1 MRIIGLSLVAG
12 LASAMAIGAALAESP
27 NGFASGADP
36 VFGSRTDK
44 PDGSV
49 TMTIGRR
56 LPTDWDAKVGT
67 DVSLA
72 GPTASSQSENFRRGP
87 SSDRSTG
94 SVWGNLTM
102 PGLSPYDWD
111 KTDVEARLG
120 AAPDQTKLGAT
131 LKRSIPL
138 GRDLSVT
145 VQNSTSVTQP
155 VSDAAPGLPLI
166 ANPLP
171 ASAGAPTWATDQSVR
186 LNINPS
192 GTALSA
198 GEVRSSSDDQW
209 HQKLSVEQTLF
220 GPLKVT
226 TSVEDAGKPASKK
239 SISAG
244 FKHVW

>member
-1 MRIIGLSLVAG
+1 
-12 LASAMAIGAALAESP
+12 
-27 NGFASGADP
+27 

-44 PDGSV
+44 PDGSA

-67 DVSLA
+67 DVSLG
-72 GPTASSQSENFRRGP
+72 GPPANSQSEVFWRGTP
-87 SSDRSTG
+87 SGGSSG
-94 SVWGNLTM
+94 SVWGTLTV
-102 PGLSPYDWD
+102 PGVAPYDWD
-111 KTDVEARLG
+111 KTDIEARLG

-131 LKRSIPL
+131 VKRSLPL

-155 VSDAAPGLPLI
+155 VPDRDAAAAVPLM
-166 ANPLP
+166 ASPLP
-171 ASAGAPTWATDQSVR
+171 PAATPTWATDQSVR
-186 LNINPS
+186 LNIAPS

-198 GEVRSSSDDQW
+198 GEVRSSADDQW
-209 HQKLSVEQTLF
+209 HQKLSVEQTLL

-226 TSVEDAGKPASKK
+226 TSVEDAGKPAVKK